1 MTSNAALGL
10 KRSPSAELWHGA
22 QRERALIALFDL
34 GRQKS
39 FTLRAA
45 RLYSFGVF
53 AGYGIAIAL
62 SHAADRRAAMQGL
75 IEAALISL
83 SWVVGALAA
92 LGAAQILAQGT
103 ERDAL
108 GALAVQRGFSR
119 AALGRART
127 LSAALRI
134 ARLVALPA
142 LLLVA
147 LAVARGSTPIW
158 ALVVAPGVIVYASA
172 LGLGLALLAHFSAEL
187 SPRHPR
193 AMLIALVLG
202 PLLISQAYP
211 EVPNVPRLY
220 SGLLAQLLDL
230 GARLA

>member
-10 KRSPSAELWHGA
+10 KRTPAAELWFRL

-39 FTLRAA
+39 LGLRAA

-53 AGYGIAIAL
+53 AGYGVAISL
-62 SHAADRRAAMQGL
+62 SHAADRRAAMQGF
-75 IEAALISL
+75 IQAALVSL

-92 LGAAQILAQGT
+92 LGAAQVLAQQA

-108 GALAVQRGFSR
+108 SALAVQRGFSR

-127 LSAALRI
+127 LSAAVRI
-134 ARLVALPA
+134 ARLVTLPA

-147 LAVARGSTPIW
+147 LSVARGSTLTW
-158 ALVVAPGVIVYASA
+158 ALAVAPAVIVYGSA

-193 AMLIALVLG
+193 AMLAALVLG

-211 EVPNVPRLY
+211 AVPNVPRLF
-220 SGLLAQLLDL
+220 SGLLEQLLDV
-230 GARLA
+230 GARLT